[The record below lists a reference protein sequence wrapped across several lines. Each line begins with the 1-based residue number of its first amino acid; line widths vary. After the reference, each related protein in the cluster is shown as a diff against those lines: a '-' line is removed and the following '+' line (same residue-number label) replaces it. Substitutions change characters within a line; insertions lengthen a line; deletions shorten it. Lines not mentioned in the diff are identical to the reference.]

1 MEENNLFGK
10 RLIALREEKGC
21 SLEELAKHVDITKS
35 VLSKYERGLH
45 IPGLMAA
52 KRIADFFN
60 VSIDYITGNSEERN
74 NYTRKVFQDLFKGLS
89 ENEKGDVIKYIEFIK
104 SKKDDAIN

>member
-1 MEENNLFGK
+1 VEEDNLFWK

-21 SLEELAKHVDITKS
+21 SLEELAKHVGITKS

-45 IPGLMAA
+45 VPGLMAA

-74 NYTRKVFQDLFKGLS
+74 NVARKAFQDLFKDLS
-89 ENEKGDVIKYIEFIK
+89 ENEKSDVIKYIEFIK
-104 SKKDDAIN
+104 SKKEE